1 MSLIAKEVKDDEAEN
16 TAIWTREQEA
26 LLAKWADK
34 ALCYRWL
41 HDLSEKKFSR
51 LNNFIQIPVIIL
63 STATGAL
70 NVGVAS
76 VFPPS
81 FVDKA
86 SILLGGINIMT
97 GIISTI
103 GNFLRYAQNME
114 GHKIASIQWSK
125 FQRNIAAEIA
135 IHPDQ
140 RQNAGEFFTIC
151 RAEMDR
157 LLESSPSIPNDI
169 IGQFESKF
177 KNTKISKPEVCN
189 VLEPTTIFKPH
200 DGEDWVK
207 KMTEERERKKT
218 EKMSTFMNSETIRV
232 TDTALA
238 TATGVGLSKNN
249 TSPPGEVITYDNNTQ
264 RESEHSITI
273 NFDTIDDNNSR
284 KKEVDSKVE
293 NSPHV
298 NAILASLN
306 K

>member
-1 MSLIAKEVKDDEAEN
+1 MSLIAKEVKEDDHEN
-16 TAIWTREQEA
+16 NISIWTREQEA

-41 HDLSEKKFSR
+41 HDLSEKKFSH

-70 NVGVAS
+70 NVGVSA
-76 VFPPS
+76 VFPES

-157 LLESSPSIPNDI
+157 LLESSPSVPNDI

-177 KNTKISKPEVCN
+177 KHTKISKPEICN

-218 EKMSTFMNSETIRV
+218 EKMSAFANSETIRV
-232 TDTALA
+232 TDTAN
-238 TATGVGLSKNN
+238 ATGVGITRN
-249 TSPPGEVITYDNNTQ
+249 TGSPTGEVITYDNNTQ

-273 NFDTIDDNNSR
+273 NFDTMEENNSR
-284 KKEVDSKVE
+284 RREESKVE